1 MPSAPAIRLNWNYMS
16 QQSLSHNES
25 KTTWVTFLAVG
36 IVIVALVLY
45 YILIDQSIW
54 VRLAIL
60 FGGIALA
67 VGIVAISPEGKRFIV
82 YARESWYEVKS
93 SLAYPQRSNPNDL
106 SCFWLCPNHVTIFMV
121 CRQINWMVSFS
132 VLLGWKWV
140 KNDWC
145 WISHQPP
152 SHWQYA
158 LVRDSRLLRYG
169 KSVKKGLEE
178 RIAQSGMADKFG
190 RILVPSEEVV
200 EIKGGKSLYQN
211 DAFSLATYS
220 LRWKWPMKAGI

>member
-1 MPSAPAIRLNWNYMS
+1 MS

-82 YARESWYEVKS
+82 YARESWYEVKKVVWPTRKEATQMTLVVFGFVLIM
-93 SLAYPQRSNPNDL
+93 SLFLWFADKL
-106 SCFWLCPNHVTIFMV
+106 IEWLV
-121 CRQINWMVSFS
+121 FS
-132 VLLGWKWV
+132 VLLGWK
-140 KNDWC
+140 
-145 WISHQPP
+145 
-152 SHWQYA
+152 
-158 LVRDSRLLRYG
+158 
-169 KSVKKGLEE
+169 
-178 RIAQSGMADKFG
+178 
-190 RILVPSEEVV
+190 
-200 EIKGGKSLYQN
+200 
-211 DAFSLATYS
+211 
-220 LRWKWPMKAGI
+220 